1 MARDI
6 LATVQNALRARYA
19 VEAEIGR
26 GGGARV
32 FRARDL
38 SGTVVALKVLHPEL
52 LVSVAADRFLR
63 EVEFARKLDHPHI
76 ARLLDS
82 GEEGWLVYYTME
94 YAEGPSLRQRLD
106 AAGLLGPDEV
116 LRLAADVLGALGYA
130 HGRGVIH
137 RDVKPENVVLT
148 AAGAILLDFGI
159 ARAVEMSGGDR
170 LTRSGTTLGTAT
182 YMSPEQIR
190 GARDL
195 DLRTDI
201 YATGCLLFEAA
212 AGRPPFHN
220 PNQMLVLHQHVNETA
235 PDLRTVRPDAPPVL
249 AQTIARALAKLPSDR
264 WASAEEMLASLG
276 GVAVGG

>member
-63 EVEFARKLDHPHI
+63 EIEFARKLDHPHI

-106 AAGLLGPDEV
+106 AAGPLGPDEV

-130 HGRGVIH
+130 HARGVIH

-159 ARAVEMSGGDR
+159 ARAVEASGGDR

-212 AGRPPFHN
+212 AGRPPFHSA
-220 PNQMLVLHQHVNETA
+220 NQMLVLHQHVNENA
-235 PDLRTVRPDAPPVL
+235 PDLRTLRPDAPPAL
-249 AQTIARALAKLPSDR
+249 AQAIARAVAKLPSER

>member
-6 LATVQNALRARYA
+6 LATVQNALRARYS

-32 FRARDL
+32 YRARDL

-63 EVEFARKLDHPHI
+63 EIEFARKLDHPRI

-94 YAEGPSLRQRLD
+94 YANGPSLRQRLD
-106 AAGLLGPDEV
+106 TAGSLSPDEV
-116 LRLAADVLGALGYA
+116 LRLAGDVLGALGYA

-148 AAGAILLDFGI
+148 PAGATLLDFGI
-159 ARAVEMSGGDR
+159 ARAVEVSGGDR

-190 GARDL
+190 GAREL
-195 DLRTDI
+195 DHRTDI

-212 AGRPPFHN
+212 AGRPPFHH
-220 PNQMLVLHQHVNETA
+220 PNQMLVLRQHVNDAA
-235 PDLRTVRPDAPPVL
+235 PDLRSLRPDAPAAL
-249 AQTIARALAKLPSDR
+249 ARAIARALAKLPSDR
-264 WASAEEMLASLG
+264 WPSAEEMLASLG

>member
-1 MARDI
+1 MARDL
-6 LATVQNALRARYA
+6 LATIQKALGNRYS

-32 FRARDL
+32 FRARDS
-38 SGTVVALKVLHPEL
+38 SGTLVALKVLHPEL

-63 EVEFARKLDHPHI
+63 EVALARKLDHPHI

-82 GEEGWLVYYTME
+82 GEEGWVVYYTMA

-106 AAGLLGPDEV
+106 AAGPLGPDEV
-116 LRLAADVLGALGYA
+116 LRLGSDVLGALGYA
-130 HGRGVIH
+130 HAQGVIH

-148 AAGAILLDFGI
+148 AGGAILLDFGI

-190 GARDL
+190 GAREL
-195 DLRTDI
+195 DHRTDL
-201 YATGCLLFEAA
+201 YATGCLLFEAC

-220 PNQMLVLHQHVNETA
+220 PNQMLVLHQHVNEVA
-235 PDLRTVRPDAPPVL
+235 PDLRTVCPDAPPAL
-249 AQTIARALAKLPSDR
+249 AETIARALAKAPAER
-264 WASAEEMLASLG
+264 WASAEAMLAGLG
-276 GVAVGG
+276 GIAVAG

>member
-6 LATVQNALRARYA
+6 LATVQAALRARYA

-63 EVEFARKLDHPHI
+63 EIEFARKLDHPRI

-106 AAGLLGPDEV
+106 TAGPLGPDEV

-130 HGRGVIH
+130 HARGVIH

-159 ARAVEMSGGDR
+159 ARAVEASGGDR

-220 PNQMLVLHQHVNETA
+220 PNQMLVLHQHVNENA
-235 PDLRTVRPDAPPVL
+235 PDLRTLRPDAPPAL
-249 AQTIARALAKLPSDR
+249 AQAIARALAKLPSER

-276 GVAVGG
+276 AVAVGG

>member
-6 LATVQNALRARYA
+6 LATVQNALRARYS

-63 EVEFARKLDHPHI
+63 EIEFARKLDHPRI

-94 YAEGPSLRQRLD
+94 HADGPSLRQRLD
-106 AAGLLGPDEV
+106 TAGPLSLDEV
-116 LRLAADVLGALGYA
+116 LRLGGDVLGALGYA

-148 AAGAILLDFGI
+148 AAGATLLDFGI

-195 DLRTDI
+195 DHRTDI

-212 AGRPPFHN
+212 AGRPPFHH

-235 PDLRTVRPDAPPVL
+235 PDLRSLRPDAPAAL
-249 AQTIARALAKLPSDR
+249 AQAIARALAKLPSDR
-264 WASAEEMLASLG
+264 WPSAEEMLASLG

>member
-38 SGTVVALKVLHPEL
+38 TGTVVALKVLHPEL

>member
-106 AAGLLGPDEV
+106 AAGPLGPDEV

-235 PDLRTVRPDAPPVL
+235 PDLRTVRPDAPAAL

>member
-63 EVEFARKLDHPHI
+63 EIEFARKLDHPHI

-106 AAGLLGPDEV
+106 AAGPLGPDEV
-116 LRLAADVLGALGYA
+116 LRLAADVLDALGYA
-130 HGRGVIH
+130 HARGVIH

-159 ARAVEMSGGDR
+159 ARAVEASGGDR

-212 AGRPPFHN
+212 AGRPPFHS
-220 PNQMLVLHQHVNETA
+220 PNQMLVLHQHVNENA
-235 PDLRTVRPDAPPVL
+235 PDLRTLRPDAPPAL
-249 AQTIARALAKLPSDR
+249 AQAIARAVAKLPSER

>member
-6 LATVQNALRARYA
+6 LATVQNALRARYS

-32 FRARDL
+32 FRARDP

-63 EVEFARKLDHPHI
+63 EIEFARKLDHPRI

-94 YAEGPSLRQRLD
+94 YADGPSLRQRLET
-106 AAGLLGPDEV
+106 AGPLSPDEV
-116 LRLAADVLGALGYA
+116 LRLGGDVLGALGYA

-148 AAGAILLDFGI
+148 SAGATLLDFGI

-190 GARDL
+190 GAREL
-195 DLRTDI
+195 DHRTDI

-212 AGRPPFHN
+212 AGRPPFHH

-235 PDLRTVRPDAPPVL
+235 PALRSVRPDAPPAL
-249 AQTIARALAKLPSDR
+249 AQAIARALAKLPSDR
-264 WASAEEMLASLG
+264 WPSAQEMLASLG
-276 GVAVGG
+276 GVAVGR